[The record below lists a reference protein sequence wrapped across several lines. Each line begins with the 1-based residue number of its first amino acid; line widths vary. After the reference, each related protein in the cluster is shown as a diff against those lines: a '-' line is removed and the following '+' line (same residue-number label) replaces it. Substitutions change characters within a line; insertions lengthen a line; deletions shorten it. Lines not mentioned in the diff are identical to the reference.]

1 MAFALGC
8 RLVQTEGTRDET
20 NQQQGNTTI
29 QYGSNK
35 KSPAIRSKGVRAH
48 DAMGDI
54 MSRLLH
60 LALLSELPASELPG
74 SAFSASA
81 SGQAGTY
88 VPAGFAAEGFIHCC
102 WPNQLAGVIDRYYQG
117 REDLVLLDL
126 DVNAVGATLVEED
139 PGSGEKFPHLYG
151 PIPLSAITARRALVL
166 DSQNNVDLAFL

>member
-8 RLVQTEGTRDET
+8 RLVQREGARDEA

-29 QYGSNK
+29 QCGSNK

-60 LALLSELPASELPG
+60 LALLSELQASE
-74 SAFSASA
+74 SSASA
-81 SGQAGTY
+81 SGQPQTY
-88 VPAGFAAEGFIHCC
+88 VPGGFAAEGFIHCC

-126 DVNAVGATLVEED
+126 DLNAIGATLVEED